1 MYRKHV
7 VPLALS
13 VALLGFVAAPVAAQQ
28 SGAQQPSLSGSG
40 NSVIP
45 EKVDRLPDNSVPPSD
60 ENSLERGQS
69 PGMDASDPDLN
80 SDELCEGAV
89 APDDKQRCDAGVN
102 PPAATDGPN
111 GTNPETNGTGANG
124 GPRL

>member
-1 MYRKHV
+1 MYRKHILR
-7 VPLALS
+7 LAVS
-13 VALLGFVAAPVAAQQ
+13 AALLGFVAAPAAAQQ
-28 SGAQQPSLSGSG
+28 SQAPQSGAG

-45 EKVDRLPDNSVPPSD
+45 EKVDRLPDNSLPAGD
-60 ENSLERGQS
+60 QNSLERGQS
-69 PGMDASDPDLN
+69 PGMDSN
-80 SDELCEGAV
+80 SDEIQDLCNGAV

-124 GPRL
+124 GPKL